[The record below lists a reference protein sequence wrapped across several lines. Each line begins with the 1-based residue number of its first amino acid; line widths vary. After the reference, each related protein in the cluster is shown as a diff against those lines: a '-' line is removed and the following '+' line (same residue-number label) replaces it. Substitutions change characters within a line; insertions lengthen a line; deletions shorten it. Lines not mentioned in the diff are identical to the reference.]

1 MGEHRKEL
9 AEAEALA
16 LKYCNPD
23 DSEIIS
29 DLDRHIRES
38 AWALLERIKELEEQ
52 KCVCDQCGAEV
63 EEEEVVEEEEAEEE
77 VVQTEES
84 ETPKEI
90 KTETPETST
99 IEKLTEIADN
109 NKELLK
115 KATKTAAG
123 VGTVAATTQT
133 AAAATQTAAAAA
145 PSLTTAVTTFVQ
157 EAGQKV
163 AAIGTAGIMSIG
175 SGAYFQAKTAGTEG
189 MEVAVIT
196 EQQYG
201 VFSKFNSYSESLIG
215 VTVFETVIEYAEKG
229 YGDVEGTNPDAGAE
243 GESKGESEGGDGG
256 GTEGGETTVETP
268 DGDGGEDTTKTEPK
282 EETKNPIEYKEV
294 KDDPETTSVG
304 D

>member
-63 EEEEVVEEEEAEEE
+63 EEEEVTEE
-77 VVQTEES
+77 VVETEDS

-90 KTETPETST
+90 KTEAPETST

-115 KATKTAAG
+115 KATKTVAG
-123 VGTVAATTQT
+123 AGAVAATTQT
-133 AAAATQTAAAAA
+133 AAAAT
-145 PSLTTAVTTFVQ
+145 PSLTTAVTSFVQ

-229 YGDVEGTNPDAGAE
+229 YGDVEGTNPDAGSE
-243 GESKGESEGGDGG
+243 EGGGG
-256 GTEGGETTVETP
+256 GTEGGETTAETP

-282 EETKNPIEYKEV
+282 EETKNPIEYEKV

>member
-63 EEEEVVEEEEAEEE
+63 EEEEVIEEEVAEEE
-77 VVQTEES
+77 VVETEES
-84 ETPKEI
+84 EAPKEI
-90 KTETPETST
+90 KTEAPETST

-115 KATKTAAG
+115 KATKTVAG
-123 VGTVAATTQT
+123 AGAVAATTQT
-133 AAAATQTAAAAA
+133 AAAST
-145 PSLTTAVTTFVQ
+145 PSLTTAVTSFVQ

-201 VFSKFNSYSESLIG
+201 VFSKFNSYTESLIG

-229 YGDVEGTNPDAGAE
+229 YGDVEGTNPDAG
-243 GESKGESEGGDGG
+243 SEGGDGG
-256 GTEGGETTVETP
+256 STEGGDTTAQTP
-268 DGDGGEDTTKTEPK
+268 DGEGGDDTTKTETK
-282 EETKNPIEYKEV
+282 EETKNPIEYEEV
-294 KDDPETTSVG
+294 KDDPEATSVG

>member
-63 EEEEVVEEEEAEEE
+63 EEEEVVEEEVTEEE
-77 VVQTEES
+77 VVETEES

-90 KTETPETST
+90 KTEAPETST

-115 KATKTAAG
+115 KATKTVAG
-123 VGTVAATTQT
+123 AGAVAATTQT
-133 AAAATQTAAAAA
+133 AAAAT
-145 PSLTTAVTTFVQ
+145 PSLTTAVTSFVQ

-201 VFSKFNSYSESLIG
+201 VFSKFNSYTESLIG
-215 VTVFETVIEYAEKG
+215 VTVFETVVEYAEKG
-229 YGDVEGTNPDAGAE
+229 YGDVEGTNPDAG
-243 GESKGESEGGDGG
+243 SEGGDGG
-256 GTEGGETTVETP
+256 NTEGGDTTAQTP
-268 DGDGGEDTTKTEPK
+268 DGEGGDDTTKTETK
-282 EETKNPIEYKEV
+282 EETKNPIEYEEV

>member
-52 KCVCDQCGAEV
+52 KCVCEQCGAEV
-63 EEEEVVEEEEAEEE
+63 EEEEIVEEEVAEEE
-77 VVQTEES
+77 VVETEES

-90 KTETPETST
+90 KTEAPETST

-115 KATKTAAG
+115 KATKTVAG
-123 VGTVAATTQT
+123 AGTVAATTQT
-133 AAAATQTAAAAA
+133 AAAAT

-201 VFSKFNSYSESLIG
+201 LFSNLNTYSEAIFG
-215 VTVFETVIEYAEKG
+215 VTAFETIIEYAEKG

-243 GESKGESEGGDGG
+243 GGDGGGTEGGDGG
-256 GTEGGETTVETP
+256 GTEGGDTTAQSPDVEG
-268 DGDGGEDTTKTEPK
+268 GDDTTKTETK
-282 EETKNPIEYKEV
+282 EETKNPIDYEEV
-294 KDDPETTSVG
+294 KDDPQATSVG
-304 D
+304 DQ